1 MKSLLLRQSIG
12 SAVLVTALLLPVA
25 HAYPPAPHHVLFGS
39 VRDEMGN
46 PIQVKNAQLI
56 LETVTG
62 VVLKSQVIPGL
73 RPGANYRITVPMDS
87 RVHDDVYLPTALRP
101 TAPFKITVNIGKVA
115 YLPIE
120 MSGDH
125 ARLGRLGGE
134 TRLDLTLGEDSD
146 GDGLPDA
153 WERAISARSGLNLDL
168 ASVKPDDDSDHDGL
182 SNLDEYLVGTYA
194 LDAKDGFQL
203 NIVKSRGSIS
213 TLEFTAV
220 RGRTYSMLSSSD
232 AIIWKPQTFRLP
244 TDDASQPSR
253 SSFQAT
259 SVTLMRVSVE
269 NPIESPTRFFKLM
282 VH

>member
-1 MKSLLLRQSIG
+1 
-12 SAVLVTALLLPVA
+12 
-25 HAYPPAPHHVLFGS
+25 
-39 VRDEMGN
+39 MGN

-101 TAPFKITVNIGKVA
+101 TAPFKITVNIGKTA
-115 YLPIE
+115 YRPIE
-120 MSGDH
+120 MSGDY
-125 ARLGRLGGE
+125 AKLGRLGGE
-134 TRLDLTLGEDSD
+134 TRMDLTLGEDSD

-168 ASVKPDDDSDHDGL
+168 ASIKPDEDSDHDGL

-220 RGRTYSMLSSSD
+220 RGRTYSILSSSD

-244 TDDASQPSR
+244 TDEVSQPAR
-253 SSFQAT
+253 SSFQAR

-282 VH
+282 VQ